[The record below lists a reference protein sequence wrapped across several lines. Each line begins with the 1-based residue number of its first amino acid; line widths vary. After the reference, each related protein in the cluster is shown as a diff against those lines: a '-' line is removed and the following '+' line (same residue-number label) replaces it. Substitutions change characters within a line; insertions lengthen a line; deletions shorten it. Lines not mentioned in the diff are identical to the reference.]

1 MLIQQL
7 RDIQERNGGY
17 IPEAELYALAAR
29 LGQPKHEIYGV
40 ASFYPEFRFAPP
52 PKATIRVCTALPCYM
67 RGAERLYRM
76 VQAAARERKDV
87 EVSRCPCLGRCDGA
101 PAITID
107 HHVHAH
113 QTARDLYHM
122 AIDAMD
128 GQHVPDQ
135 DFGPVA
141 LQPFSTDPYARGE
154 PKYGALR
161 ALAARIMQAQ
171 QAGPDAV
178 KTVRQEVLAKIKDA
192 NLRGMGGAGKPISR
206 KLEQVFGENS
216 DKKYVVCNADESEP
230 GTLKDREILLNFRYL
245 LVESMTVV
253 ALALGAQ
260 KGYVY
265 IRHEYKQQADIL
277 RQEIHWAKTNGILG
291 ENVLGS
297 GLAFDLEVFVSPGG
311 YVMGE
316 MTALL
321 EAIEGKRG
329 QPRNQIVDL
338 GMRKALPSFTGLWG
352 KPTLVSNVETYIY
365 IPMIL
370 HKGAEFFKAQGVRGC
385 QGLKWASVCGDV
397 LTPGVFEVPM
407 GTTYR
412 EMLEK
417 AGGARGALKA
427 FAPSG
432 PSFPFLPATKE
443 FLDSPMDFRPGTSG
457 EANAVHEAGAHV
469 GSGAIVFLNDGR
481 CMVDA
486 ALNFTRFFR
495 NESCGKCVPCR
506 VGSQKM
512 VDIIKELRAG
522 TPNADYEVAK
532 DTIRRLCDVL
542 EETSIC
548 GLGKV
553 VHKPFQSV
561 LQHFPG
567 EVEAH
572 VKRREC
578 PANVC
583 FNAAE
588 ALS

>member
-1 MLIQQL
+1 MLIQEL
-7 RDIQERNGGY
+7 REIQERNGGY
-17 IPEAELYALAAR
+17 IPEAELYALAQR
-29 LGQPKHEIYGV
+29 LKKPKHELYGV
-40 ASFYPEFRFAPP
+40 ASFYPEFRFSPP

-67 RGAERLYRM
+67 KGAERLYRM
-76 VQAAARERKDV
+76 VRREASKRGDV

-113 QTARDLYHM
+113 QTARDLYEISLSAM
-122 AIDAMD
+122 A
-128 GQHVPDQ
+128 GHEVPDQ

-141 LQPFSTDPYARGE
+141 LQPFSTDPYGKGE
-154 PKYGALR
+154 AKYGALR
-161 ALAARIMQAQ
+161 ALVQRIVQAQ
-171 QAGPDAV
+171 EIGADAV
-178 KTVRQEVLAKIKDA
+178 KKVREDVLARIKEA
-192 NLRGMGGAGKPISR
+192 NLRGMGGAGKPVSR
-206 KLEQVFGENS
+206 KLEQVFGEKS
-216 DKKYVVCNADESEP
+216 DEKYVVCNADESEP

-245 LVESMTVV
+245 LVESMTIV
-253 ALALGAQ
+253 ALTLGAQ
-260 KGYVY
+260 KGYIY

-277 RQEIHWAKTNGILG
+277 RQEIHWAKTHGLLG

-297 GLAFDLEVFVSPGG
+297 GMPFDLEVFVSPGG

-338 GMRKALPSFTGLWG
+338 GMKKALPSFQGLWG
-352 KPTLVSNVETYIY
+352 KPTLVSNVETYIH
-365 IPMIL
+365 IPTIL
-370 HKGAEFFKAQGVRGC
+370 HRGPEYFKGQGVRGC

-397 LTPGVFEVPM
+397 MTPGVFEVPM

-417 AGGARGALKA
+417 AGGPRGVLKA

-432 PSFPFLPATKE
+432 PSFPFLPTTDQ
-443 FLDSPMDFRPGTSG
+443 FLDSPMDFRPTTSS
-457 EANAVHEAGAHV
+457 ESNPVIDAGAHI
-469 GSGAIVFLNDGR
+469 GSGAILFLNDGR
-481 CMVDA
+481 CMIDA

-532 DTIRRLCDVL
+532 DTIRRLSDVL

-553 VHKPFQSV
+553 VPKPMQSV
-561 LQHFPG
+561 LQHFQG

-583 FNAAE
+583 FTKE
-588 ALS
+588 DLD

>member
-1 MLIQQL
+1 
-7 RDIQERNGGY
+7 
-17 IPEAELYALAAR
+17 
-29 LGQPKHEIYGV
+29 
-40 ASFYPEFRFAPP
+40 
-52 PKATIRVCTALPCYM
+52 
-67 RGAERLYRM
+67 
-76 VQAAARERKDV
+76 
-87 EVSRCPCLGRCDGA
+87 
-101 PAITID
+101 
-107 HHVHAH
+107 
-113 QTARDLYHM
+113 
-122 AIDAMD
+122 
-128 GQHVPDQ
+128 
-135 DFGPVA
+135 
-141 LQPFSTDPYARGE
+141 
-154 PKYGALR
+154 
-161 ALAARIMQAQ
+161 
-171 QAGPDAV
+171 
-178 KTVRQEVLAKIKDA
+178 
-192 NLRGMGGAGKPISR
+192 MGGAGKPVSR
-206 KLEQVFGENS
+206 KLDQVFGEKS

-245 LVESMTVV
+245 LVESMTIV

-260 KGYVY
+260 KGFIY

-277 RQEIHWAKTNGILG
+277 RQEIHWAKTHGFLG
-291 ENVLGS
+291 DNVLGS
-297 GLAFDLEVFVSPGG
+297 GLPFDLEVFVSPGG

-338 GMRKALPSFTGLWG
+338 GMKKALPSFQGLWG

-365 IPMIL
+365 VPAIL
-370 HKGAEFFKAQGVRGC
+370 HKGPQWLKDQGVRGC

-417 AGGARGALKA
+417 AGGPRGHLKA

-432 PSFPFLPATKE
+432 PSFPFLPATDQ
-443 FLDSPMDFRPGTSG
+443 FLDSPMDFKPTTSS
-457 EANAVHEAGAHV
+457 EPNAVIEAGAHI
-469 GSGAIVFLNDGR
+469 GSGAILFLNTGR
-481 CMVDA
+481 CMIDA

-512 VDIIKELRAG
+512 VDIIKEIRAG
-522 TPNADYEVAK
+522 AGALYDEAREN
-532 DTIRRLCDVL
+532 IRRLSDVL

-553 VHKPFQSV
+553 VPKPMQSV
-561 LQHFPG
+561 IQHFPE

-572 VKRREC
+572 VNLQHC

-583 FNAAE
+583 FNKAE
-588 ALS
+588 ELP